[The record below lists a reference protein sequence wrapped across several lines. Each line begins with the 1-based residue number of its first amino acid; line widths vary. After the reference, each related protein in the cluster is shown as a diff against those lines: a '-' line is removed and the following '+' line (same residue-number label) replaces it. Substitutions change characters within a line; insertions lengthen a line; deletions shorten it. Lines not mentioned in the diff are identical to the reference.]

1 MQAIQL
7 YSNIVDSENLLLAEL
22 LLNTFRRGV
31 YRQVLPVFDVFTWFL
46 AFARL
51 GAILAFFPIFT
62 GNVPV
67 ILRIAL
73 SALVAFLVLP
83 GLEIVDSTNLGMA
96 GLVRLMVIEI
106 SVGLLLGF
114 ICRMVFFA
122 IEIGA
127 GIMAS
132 EMGLSMSNV
141 FNSVSQELMSTPG
154 ILLFWMT
161 VMLLFTLDMHHWLL
175 VGFQKSFAAVPIGGA
190 GLSKALYAEVIARG
204 GQVFFVA
211 VQMVAPVLACSF
223 LVTLIFS
230 LLGRVVPQMN
240 VFAES
245 FPVKSLAGMFVFGMT
260 CTLLAAH
267 ITNYLKRWPGDS
279 TRVAQRRGGG
289 G

>member
-1 MQAIQL
+1 MCKSARL
-7 YSNIVDSENLLLAEL
+7 CALADL
-22 LLNTFRRGV
+22 LLNIFRRGV

-154 ILLFWMT
+154 MLLFWMT

-260 CTLLAAH
+260 CTLMAAH
-267 ITNYLKRWPGDS
+267 ITNYLKRLPGDF
-279 TRVAQRRGGG
+279 TRVAQLLGSGG
-289 G
+289 

>member
-1 MQAIQL
+1 
-7 YSNIVDSENLLLAEL
+7 
-22 LLNTFRRGV
+22 V
-31 YRQVLPVFDVFTWFL
+31 YRHDLPVFDLFTWFL

-83 GLEIVDSTNLGMA
+83 GLAPVDSTNVGIS

-114 ICRMVFFA
+114 ICRMVFYA

-127 GIMAS
+127 GVMAS

-141 FNSVSQELMSTPG
+141 YNTMSQELMSTPG
-154 ILLFWMT
+154 LLLYWMAI
-161 VMLLFTLDMHHWLL
+161 MLLFTLDMHHWLL
-175 VGFQKSFAAVPIGGA
+175 IGFQKSFTAVPIGAA
-190 GLSKALYAEVIARG
+190 GLSKALYGEVIARS

-223 LVTLIFS
+223 LVTIIFS

-245 FPVKSLAGMFVFGMT
+245 FPVKTLAGMFVFGTT
-260 CTLLAAH
+260 CTLMAAH
-267 ITNYLKRWPGDS
+267 ITNYLKRLPADFL
-279 TRVAQRRGGG
+279 RVAQLLGAGG
-289 G
+289 

>member
-1 MQAIQL
+1 
-7 YSNIVDSENLLLAEL
+7 
-22 LLNTFRRGV
+22 V
-31 YRQVLPVFDVFTWFL
+31 YRHVLPVFDVVTWFL

-67 ILRIAL
+67 LLRISL
-73 SALVAFLVLP
+73 SALVAFLILP
-83 GLEIVDSTNLGMA
+83 GLDVVDSTGLGL
-96 GLVRLMVIEI
+96 GGVVRLMIIEI

-114 ICRMVFFA
+114 ICRMVFYA
-122 IEIGA
+122 IELGA
-127 GIMAS
+127 GVIAS
-132 EMGLSMSNV
+132 EMGLSMSNQ
-141 FNSVSQELMSTPG
+141 FNSLSQELMSTPG
-154 ILLFWMT
+154 VLLYWMAI
-161 VMLLFTLDMHHWLL
+161 MLLFTLDMHHWLL
-175 VGFQKSFAAVPIGGA
+175 IGFQKSFAAVPIGGA
-190 GLSKALYAEVIARG
+190 GLSKALYAEMIARS

-245 FPVKSLAGMFVFGMT
+245 FPVKSLAGMFVFGTT
-260 CTLLAAH
+260 CTLMASH
-267 ITNYLKRWPGDS
+267 IANYLKRLPGDFM
-279 TRVAQRRGGG
+279 RVAQLLGGG

>member
-1 MQAIQL
+1 M
-7 YSNIVDSENLLLAEL
+7 
-22 LLNTFRRGV
+22 
-31 YRQVLPVFDVFTWFL
+31 YRQLLPVFDLVTWFL

-51 GAILAFFPIFT
+51 GAILAFFPIFS

-67 ILRIAL
+67 LLRVAL

-83 GLEIVDSTNLGMA
+83 GLEVVDAANLGLA
-96 GLVRLMVIEI
+96 GLIRLMVIEI

-114 ICRMVFFA
+114 ICRMVFYS

-127 GIMAS
+127 GVMAS

-141 FNSVSQELMSTPG
+141 YNSLSQELMSTPG
-154 ILLFWMT
+154 VLLYWLA

-175 VGFQKSFAAVPIGGA
+175 IGFQKSFAAVPIGGA
-190 GLSKALYAEVIARG
+190 GLSKALYAEVIGRS

-211 VQMVAPVLACSF
+211 VQMVAPALACSF
-223 LVTLIFS
+223 LVTIIFS

-260 CTLLAAH
+260 CTLMAAH
-267 ITNYLKRWPGDS
+267 ISNYLKRLPGDFM
-279 TRVAQRRGGG
+279 RVAQLLGGG

>member
-1 MQAIQL
+1 MRGL
-7 YSNIVDSENLLLAEL
+7 MSSPENSLAEL
-22 LLNTFRRGV
+22 LLNRLGRGV
-31 YRQVLPVFDVFTWFL
+31 YRQVLPVFDVITWFL

-51 GAILAFFPIFT
+51 GAILAFFPIFA

-67 ILRIAL
+67 LLRIGL
-73 SALVAFLVLP
+73 SALTAFLVLP
-83 GLEIVDSTNLGMA
+83 GLEVVDAGSLGVA
-96 GLVRLMVIEI
+96 GLIRLMVIEI

-114 ICRMVFFA
+114 ICRLVFFA
-122 IEIGA
+122 IELGA
-127 GIMAS
+127 GVIAS
-132 EMGLSMSNV
+132 EMGLAMSNQ
-141 FNSVSQELMSTPG
+141 FNSLSQELMSTPG
-154 ILLFWMT
+154 VLLYWLA

-175 VGFQKSFAAVPIGGA
+175 IGFQKSFAAVPIGAA
-190 GLSKALYAEVIARG
+190 GMSKALYGEMIARS

-260 CTLLAAH
+260 VTLMASH
-267 ITNYLKRWPGDS
+267 ISNYLKRLPGDFM
-279 TRVAQRRGGG
+279 RVAQLLGSGG
-289 G
+289 

>member
-245 FPVKSLAGMFVFGMT
+245 FPVKSLAGMFVFGT
-260 CTLLAAH
+260 TITLMATH
-267 ITNYLKRWPGDS
+267 IMNFLRRLPTDFL
-279 TRVAQRRGGG
+279 RVAQLLHT
-289 G
+289 

>member
-1 MQAIQL
+1 M
-7 YSNIVDSENLLLAEL
+7 
-22 LLNTFRRGV
+22 
-31 YRQVLPVFDVFTWFL
+31 YRQLLPVFDLVTWFL

-51 GAILAFFPIFT
+51 GAILAFFPIFS

-67 ILRIAL
+67 LLRVAL
-73 SALVAFLVLP
+73 SALVAFLVLL
-83 GLEIVDSTNLGMA
+83 GLEVVDATNLGLA
-96 GLVRLMVIEI
+96 GLIRLMVIEI

-114 ICRMVFFA
+114 ICRMVFYA

-127 GIMAS
+127 GVMAS

-141 FNSVSQELMSTPG
+141 YNSLSQELMSTPG
-154 ILLFWMT
+154 VLLYWLA

-175 VGFQKSFAAVPIGGA
+175 IGFQKSFAAVPIGGA
-190 GLSKALYAEVIARG
+190 GLSKALYAEVIGRS

-223 LVTLIFS
+223 LVTIIFS

-260 CTLLAAH
+260 CTLMAAH
-267 ITNYLKRWPGDS
+267 ISNYLKRLPGDFM
-279 TRVAQRRGGG
+279 RVAQLLGGG

>member
-1 MQAIQL
+1 
-7 YSNIVDSENLLLAEL
+7 
-22 LLNTFRRGV
+22 V

-51 GAILAFFPIFT
+51 GAILAFFPVFS

-67 ILRIAL
+67 LLRIAL

-83 GLEIVDSTNLGMA
+83 GLEVVDSTNLGMA

-114 ICRMVFFA
+114 VCRMVFYA

-127 GIMAS
+127 GVMAS

-141 FNSVSQELMSTPG
+141 YNSLSQEMMSTPG
-154 ILLFWMT
+154 VLLYWLA
-161 VMLLFTLDMHHWLL
+161 VMLLFTLDLHHWLL
-175 VGFQKSFAAVPIGGA
+175 IGFQKSFAAVPIGGA

-223 LVTLIFS
+223 LVTIIFS

-245 FPVKSLAGMFVFGMT
+245 FPVKSLAGMFVFGTT
-260 CTLLAAH
+260 CTLMAAH
-267 ITNYLKRWPGDS
+267 ISNYLKRLPGDFM
-279 TRVAQRRGGG
+279 RVAHLLGGAG
-289 G
+289 